1 MDKRQ
6 RYEPQA
12 LSLEKSA
19 QADEPLSRK
28 SPWLHIIR
36 RCRRWMKLWES
47 IYSRRARG
55 RFVTTIARARGNSD
69 RFGHANC
76 VMLHDYSKG
85 LACSLTH

>member
-1 MDKRQ
+1 
-6 RYEPQA
+6 
-12 LSLEKSA
+12 
-19 QADEPLSRK
+19 
-28 SPWLHIIR
+28 
-36 RCRRWMKLWES
+36 MKLWES
-47 IYSRRARG
+47 IYSRRAQG